1 MAIFCPFPKN
11 MMEDKLEFWTDLWQ
25 KRFQDNIIILCPVVI
40 GDHFYTG
47 LQWKWGS
54 RQEEIQKCTV
64 EEKRK
69 TRKFNIGAWVCDV
82 RDRQNWKRKQV
93 VPSNWDSTQL
103 ILQLVK
109 WKGIGN
115 YLFLMKNNLGKWN
128 LRTGEG
134 FSLSSQ

>member
-1 MAIFCPFPKN
+1 M
-11 MMEDKLEFWTDLWQ
+11 
-25 KRFQDNIIILCPVVI
+25 VI

-82 RDRQNWKRKQV
+82 REAELKTEASCALRLRLYTVNSTTCKMEGYRKLSVPNEKQLRQMKFKDRGRFQSKQPVEHGRVSIV
-93 VPSNWDSTQL
+93 VLD
-103 ILQLVK
+103 
-109 WKGIGN
+109 
-115 YLFLMKNNLGKWN
+115 
-128 LRTGEG
+128 
-134 FSLSSQ
+134 